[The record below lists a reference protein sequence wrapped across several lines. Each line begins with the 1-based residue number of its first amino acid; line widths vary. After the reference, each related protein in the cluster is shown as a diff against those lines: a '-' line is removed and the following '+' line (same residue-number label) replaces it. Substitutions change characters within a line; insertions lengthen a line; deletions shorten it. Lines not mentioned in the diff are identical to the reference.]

1 MEIREVRSEEYAEAG
16 RITGLAYEEFA
27 PEGVSPNRDYLNR
40 VADVAGRAGHALVLG
55 AFENGRPLGT
65 VTLEL
70 DGRVPGGHSRP
81 PLAADQANVRMLGV
95 DPGARR
101 RGVGRALMEAC
112 ETAAGRAG
120 KRRITLE
127 TTAAMAAAR
136 HLYESMG
143 FRRGP
148 DQVFDDGFRLRT
160 YELELG

>member
-1 MEIREVRSEEYAEAG
+1 MEVREVRPQEHAEAG
-16 RITGLAYEEFA
+16 RVTGRAYEEFA
-27 PEGVSPNRDYLNR
+27 SEAASPGGDYLTR

-55 AFENGRPLGT
+55 AFEDGRPLGT

-70 DGRVPGGHSRP
+70 KGRIPGGHRRP

-95 DPGARR
+95 DPAARR

-112 ETAAGRAG
+112 GTAARRAG

-127 TTAAMAAAR
+127 TTEAMVAAR
-136 HLYESMG
+136 RLYDSMG

-148 DQVFDDGFRLRT
+148 DQVFEDGFRLRT
-160 YELELG
+160 YELELR